1 MDKRKSRSTIKQR
14 FVQGGSI
21 DNMQLKQ
28 VPIAK
33 AGMLIRKPVTDV
45 FEAFINPDITKQFW
59 FTRSTGRLEVGKQV
73 QWDWEMYDVSALVTA
88 KTIEPNQRI
97 VIEWPGYSGPTTVE
111 WQFAPQ
117 NDDTTFVSITEA
129 GFTGSGDEL
138 VKYVADSTQ
147 GFTLVL
153 AGLKALLEHD
163 LRLNLVADRFPE
175 GIEEH

>member
-1 MDKRKSRSTIKQR
+1 MDTL
-14 FVQGGSI
+14 
-21 DNMQLKQ
+21 QLKQ

-33 AGMLIRKPVTDV
+33 TGMLIRRPVEDV
-45 FEAFINPDITKQFW
+45 FEAFINPDITTRFW
-59 FTRSTGRLEVGKQV
+59 FTRSNGRLEIGKQV

-88 KTIEPNQRI
+88 KAIEPNKRI
-97 VIEWPGYSGPTTVE
+97 VIEWPGYSGSTTVE
-111 WQFAPQ
+111 WRFVPQ
-117 NDDTTFVSITEA
+117 KDGTTFVSITEA

-153 AGLKALLEHD
+153 AGLKALLEYNV
-163 LRLNLVADRFPE
+163 RLNLVADRFPK